1 MERLRREARRLGKAP
16 SETAALLL
24 EEALRQSEFAFIDF
38 RQSGVGRQAYIQG
51 STLAV
56 WEVVMVARSYGLDAA
71 RTAEHLGWP
80 IARVQAALNYALAFP
95 EEIAAAIDDN
105 DALDFQ
111 SLSRM
116 LPQASVFL
124 VDEPVPATS

>member
-24 EEALRQSEFAFIDF
+24 EEALRHSEFAFIDF
-38 RQSGVGRQAYIQG
+38 RQSDVGRQTYIQG

-56 WEVVMVARSYGLDAA
+56 WEVVMVARSYGLDAT

-95 EEIAAAIDDN
+95 EEIAAAIDDY
-105 DALDFQ
+105 DALDFR

-124 VDEPVPATS
+124 VDEPVPAAL